1 MSFILIQHAPTGEV
15 IALRQLDDEAE
26 AATLGAIW
34 CEAPGPVSLYAQ
46 LSETPREML
55 RLWQMGATK

>member
-34 CEAPGPVSLYAQ
+34 CEAPGPVACYTQ
-46 LSETPREML
+46 LTENPREMM
-55 RLWQMGATK
+55 RLWDMGR